1 VRGETETPSPTPS
14 RFEVAEDIRIRLDAY
29 VAQQLSLSRTRVGDL
44 IAAGAVRINGCP
56 ARKSYRPRAGDLIE
70 VVVPPPEPM
79 SIEPEDIPIDI
90 VFEDDDLLVVDK
102 PYGLVVHPAP
112 GHRSGTLVNALL
124 HHVDSLSG
132 AGDATRPGIVH
143 RLDRDTSGLLVV
155 AKNDA
160 AHRRLSTE
168 LADRKVTRGYVAA
181 TWGHIDDREMTIDR
195 PVGRDP
201 RDRKRMAVVDGGRK
215 AVTHVRV
222 IERWTSAD
230 LLAIRL
236 ETGRTHQI
244 RVHLRSLGHPVVGDP
259 VYGAGWERGLTGAGG
274 RWAEELARR
283 SGRLFLHAA
292 RLGFTHPVTGEA
304 MAFSAPLPET
314 LSEAVDWARASA

>member
-1 VRGETETPSPTPS
+1 MREKTESSRQTPSLL
-14 RFEVAEDIRIRLDAY
+14 EVAEDTQTRLDTYIAE
-29 VAQQLSLSRTRVGDL
+29 QLSLSRTRVGDL
-44 IAAGAVRINGCP
+44 IAAGDVRVNDRP
-56 ARKSYRPRAGDLIE
+56 ARKSYRPCAGDRIS
-70 VVVPPPEPM
+70 VAVPPPEPM
-79 SIEPEDIPIDI
+79 ALEPQNIPIDI

-124 HHVDSLSG
+124 YHVDSLSG
-132 AGDATRPGIVH
+132 AGDPARPGIVH
-143 RLDRDTSGLLVV
+143 RLDRDTSGLLLV
-155 AKNDA
+155 AKNDEV
-160 AHRRLSTE
+160 HRQLSRD
-168 LADRKVTRGYVAA
+168 LAERKVTRGYVAA
-181 TWGHIDDREMTIDR
+181 TWGHLDEDELTIDR

-201 RDRKRMAVVDGGRK
+201 KDRKRMAVVDGGRN

-222 IERWTSAD
+222 IERWNAAD

-244 RVHLRSLGHPVVGDP
+244 RVHLRSLGHPVVDDP
-259 VYGAGWERGLTGAGG
+259 MYGAGWERGLIGAGG

-292 RLGFTHPVTGEA
+292 RLGFTHPVTAEK
-304 MAFSAPLPET
+304 MAFSAPLPEP
-314 LSEAVDWARASA
+314 LSSAVDWARSL

>member
-1 VRGETETPSPTPS
+1 MG
-14 RFEVAEDIRIRLDAY
+14 L
-29 VAQQLSLSRTRVGDL
+29 
-44 IAAGAVRINGCP
+44 
-56 ARKSYRPRAGDLIE
+56 
-70 VVVPPPEPM
+70 EPQN
-79 SIEPEDIPIDI
+79 IPIDI

-124 HHVDSLSG
+124 YHVDSLSG
-132 AGDATRPGIVH
+132 AGDPARPGIVH
-143 RLDRDTSGLLVV
+143 RLDRDTSGLLLV
-155 AKNDA
+155 AKNDEV
-160 AHRRLSTE
+160 HRQLSRD
-168 LADRKVTRGYVAA
+168 LAERKVTRGYVAA
-181 TWGHIDDREMTIDR
+181 TWGHLDDDELTIDR

-201 RDRKRMAVVDGGRK
+201 KDRKRMAVVDGGRN

-222 IERWTSAD
+222 IERWNAAD

-244 RVHLRSLGHPVVGDP
+244 RVHLRSLGHPVVDDP
-259 VYGAGWERGLTGAGG
+259 MYGAGWERGLIGAGG

-292 RLGFTHPVTGEA
+292 RLGFTHPVTAEK
-304 MAFSAPLPET
+304 MAFSAPLPEP
-314 LSEAVDWARASA
+314 LSSAVDWARSL